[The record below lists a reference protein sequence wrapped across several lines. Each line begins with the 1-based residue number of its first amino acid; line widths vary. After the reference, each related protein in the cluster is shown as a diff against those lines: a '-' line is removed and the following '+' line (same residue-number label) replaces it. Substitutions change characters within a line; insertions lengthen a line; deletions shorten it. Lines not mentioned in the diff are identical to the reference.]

1 MRCRALHT
9 HSCAT
14 VKREGSRAAQPTRSA
29 GKSGC
34 NADYPFDYFWAYERR
49 GPGYQVEAD
58 TWVPGSGCE
67 CDMDLMDDALFFDES
82 GRTDREFFLYD
93 ADSSRARNA
102 KRIVT
107 VDDPTS
113 DVIPEL
119 KTGYDRDGQT
129 YQFID
134 EHADGRLGVYGLYT
148 ETGDKAR
155 PETLRSAAALG
166 QTCPCSRW
174 AAALGAGG
182 PRGGDPG

>member
-1 MRCRALHT
+1 MRPSA
-9 HSCAT
+9 
-14 VKREGSRAAQPTRSA
+14 TRSA

-49 GPGYQVEAD
+49 GPGYQVETWVD

-67 CDMDLMDDALFFDES
+67 CDMDLMDDAEFYGQS
-82 GRTDREFFLYD
+82 GSTDREAYGYD
-93 ADSSRARNA
+93 GDVARNA
-102 KRIVT
+102 KHIVT

-119 KTGYDRDGQT
+119 TTGTDRNGQT

-134 EHADGRLGVYGLYT
+134 EHARGRLGVYGVYS
-148 ETGDKAR
+148 ETGDKAQ
-155 PETLRSAAALG
+155 PQNLRSAAALG